1 VNKPFARGVLEV
13 TVVERP
19 AGDDSGHSGH
29 SGQDEFLM
37 VVCCPVT
44 YIYESIKIE
53 PNVYAALRGFLEQ
66 CDLMQPE
73 E

>member
-1 VNKPFARGVLEV
+1 MNKPFARGVLEV
-13 TVVERP
+13 TVIERP
-19 AGDDSGHSGH
+19 AGDE

-53 PNVYAALRGFLEQ
+53 PNVYAALREFLEQ

>member
-1 VNKPFARGVLEV
+1 
-13 TVVERP
+13 
-19 AGDDSGHSGH
+19 
-29 SGQDEFLM
+29 M